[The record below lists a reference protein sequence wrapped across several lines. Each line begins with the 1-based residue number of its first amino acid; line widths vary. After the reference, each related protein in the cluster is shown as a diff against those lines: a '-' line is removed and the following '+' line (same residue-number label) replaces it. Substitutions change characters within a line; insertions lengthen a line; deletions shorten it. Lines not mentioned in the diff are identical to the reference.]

1 MQIPNF
7 LPQNQEKEVY
17 DFVVSELNA
26 IKDQLRSDVTRASY
40 RKFTK
45 GAAYTLL
52 AKMYLNA
59 EVWTGAPNWQGVV
72 DACNE
77 VMKLDYIIEPDW
89 KQSFIV
95 NNQNSKEIILPICF
109 GRADGGNTMHY
120 RTLHYLDSYCFGHD
134 CWYMERC
141 LCTAGLCKNF

>member
-1 MQIPNF
+1 VDGTPN
-7 LPQNQEKEVY
+7 Y
-17 DFVVSELNA
+17 
-26 IKDQLRSDVTRASY
+26 
-40 RKFTK
+40 
-45 GAAYTLL
+45 
-52 AKMYLNA
+52 
-59 EVWTGAPNWQGVV
+59 QGVI

-120 RTLHYLDSYCFGHD
+120 RTLHYLDPIALGMTVGTWNGVCAQPDYVKAFDDADKRKVGSFLMGEMKD
-134 CWYMERC
+134 PATGKVLM
-141 LCTAGLCKNF
+141 TAHNRPFIIR